1 MALVIVQIQD
11 QHPLCAYSA
20 ACVRGGVADAERAQS
35 RYGRAELLRVTVLP
49 SVDNRAVPACHR
61 VVVARLECPVC
72 EDAFDGGDVAEVEV
86 GIALD
91 IHRGVGAGNRV
102 DRRRLAVDGQIEA
115 LARDSEV
122 ARVRGQVVGEHVRQ
136 QWYRR
141 AAEFLRD
148 ARVLDVYGG
157 DNQSAST
164 AIAY

>member
-91 IHRGVGAGNRV
+91 IHRGVGTGNRV
-102 DRRRLAVDGQIEA
+102 NRRRLAVDGQIEA

-122 ARVRGQVVGEHVRQ
+122 ARVRGQVE
-136 QWYRR
+136 
-141 AAEFLRD
+141 
-148 ARVLDVYGG
+148 
-157 DNQSAST
+157 
-164 AIAY
+164 